1 MYNASERAEGTGS
14 LVQLHN
20 MLTSLTKCRSPQHLN
35 ETHCMGAEQE
45 EKGLHRWAPST
56 ELVIDQALK
65 HHHQAPGSLAERTVW
80 VLLQELEQ
88 FLSDL
93 GEHSTH
99 VVSRH
104 RITMVQVHHS
114 ILQVTDTDREV
125 YRGLSKSSNC
135 TI

>member
-1 MYNASERAEGTGS
+1 MK
-14 LVQLHN
+14 
-20 MLTSLTKCRSPQHLN
+20 LTAPYSNCI
-35 ETHCMGAEQE
+35 GVEQE

-65 HHHQAPGSLAERTVW
+65 HHHQAPGSLAKRTVW

-93 GEHSTH
+93 GQHSTH

-125 YRGLSKSSNC
+125 YRGLSKYSYN